1 MANKFQAIKPFRFNP
16 TIKRDDFNY
25 EFVDYTW
32 FKNFLSPEECDSVR
46 SLWNASQVQ
55 EAMVSNS
62 EIKDKKED
70 LRKSSIN
77 FLKPGVN
84 DWLYDRLAQACIQVN
99 SNRFKFEIKG
109 FQTELQLARYEDGG
123 FFDWHM
129 DFGSGDISNR
139 KLSITVQ
146 LSDPDEYEGGNLQ
159 FMVNQNTIDA
169 PREKGTAIIF
179 PSFFPHRVMP
189 VTKGCRMSVVGWI
202 GGPPYR

>member
-1 MANKFQAIKPFRFNP
+1 MSIIKPFRFIPN
-16 TIKRDDFNY
+16 IKRQDLNH

-32 FKNFLSPEECDSVR
+32 FKNFLSAEECEKVKNIWSE
-46 SLWNASQVQ
+46 QEIQ
-55 EAMVSNS
+55 EAMVSHAGNKTL
-62 EIKDKKED
+62 KDD

-77 FLKPGVN
+77 FLKPGTAN
-84 DWLYDRLAQACIQVN
+84 DWIYDRLAQACIQVN
-99 SNRFKFEIKG
+99 ANRFKFEIKG
-109 FQTELQLARYEDGG
+109 FQTELQLAKYENGG

-129 DFGSGDISNR
+129 DFGSGPISNR

-159 FMVNQNTIDA
+159 FLVNQNQVDA

-189 VTKGCRMSVVGWI
+189 VTGGCRMSIVGWI
-202 GGPPYR
+202 AGPPYK